1 MLLVWSIQGLATP
14 NAIHT
19 QRIHTAHLSV
29 PSPFMTASMTQ
40 QQQTGSWSIGPYWMD
55 ADGHLSLGTS
65 SVPLSPLQRRLLL
78 SLVRHAGQVLE
89 KENLLQ
95 EVWGHTQVS
104 DVSLAR
110 AVHGLRRILDN
121 GPLGSRVIRTIY
133 GSGYRFDGPVSQLS
147 ARATT
152 GAEPETSGFPS
163 AQSLGHFVE
172 GLVQVRHRDPRQLP
186 NAAEHFRRCL
196 TSSPGF
202 APAQVQLAAT
212 LLSQYQW
219 GQASAA
225 AIEAEVE
232 HLLRQAEASGSVTN
246 EARALRMEVLTL
258 LHWQPQLAEESF
270 AAWLP
275 QRLPPGP
282 TRHGWI
288 RHLLATGRPEEALA
302 LVEPELSGDNPS
314 GWFLAGLSQLQMGR
328 LDGAIATL
336 RQPLRLDSTL
346 ASPRWLLALSLA
358 QANRGKE
365 ALQELAQ
372 CRLAGPQPDSHQA
385 AAALVLALSGE
396 GDRAAGLL
404 GAALRSGAE
413 PLAMATFWGLVAVSL
428 GEDAVA
434 ARLLEQAILE
444 RCGLAPLVWHWSGLD
459 RLGDS
464 AALGAFRAGMAGQF
478 HRQTPA
484 PAGAIEGF
492 NAA

>member
-1 MLLVWSIQGLATP
+1 
-14 NAIHT
+14 
-19 QRIHTAHLSV
+19 
-29 PSPFMTASMTQ
+29 MTASMTQ

-55 ADGHLSLGTS
+55 ADGHLSLGTA

-78 SLVRHAGQVLE
+78 SLVRHAGHVLE
-89 KENLLQ
+89 KDNLLQ

-133 GSGYRFDGPVSQLS
+133 GSGYRFDGPVSQIS
-147 ARATT
+147 AKEAT
-152 GAEPETSGFPS
+152 GSEPEAGGFPS
-163 AQSLGHFVE
+163 AQTLGHFVE

-196 TSSPGF
+196 ISSPGF
-202 APAQVQLAAT
+202 APAKVQLAAT

-225 AIEAEVE
+225 SIEAEVE
-232 HLLRQAEASGSVTN
+232 RLLRQAEASGSVTD
-246 EARALRMEVLTL
+246 EARALRMEVITM
-258 LHWQPQLAEESF
+258 LHWQPQLAQESF

-282 TRHGWI
+282 SRHGWI

-314 GWFLAGLSQLQMGR
+314 GWFLAGLCQLQMGR

-336 RQPLRLDSTL
+336 RQPLRLDPSL
-346 ASPRWLLALSLA
+346 AAPRWLLALSLA

-372 CRLAGPQPDSHQA
+372 CRLIEPQQDSHLA

-396 GDRAAGLL
+396 GERAAGLL
-404 GAALRSGAE
+404 GAALRSSGAE

-428 GEDAVA
+428 GEDAAA
-434 ARLLEQAILE
+434 ARLMERAIRE
-444 RCGLAPLVWHWSGLD
+444 RCGLAPIVWNWIGLD

-464 AALGAFRAGMAGQF
+464 AALRAFRAEMAGQF
-478 HRQTPA
+478 HQQAPVPA
-484 PAGAIEGF
+484 EAIEGF